1 MQIYYNQLD
10 KKLSENLKPIY
21 IISGNEVYQE
31 EACVEKIIR
40 VAHTNDY
47 TEHDVMYVE
56 KTFDLSL
63 IHI

>member
-10 KKLSENLKPIY
+10 KQLSENLKPIY
-21 IISGNEVYQE
+21 IIAGNEVYQE

-47 TEHDVMYVE
+47 TEHDVM
-56 KTFDLSL
+56 
-63 IHI
+63 